1 MKERYEIKARI
12 GIGGHGV
19 IYEAFDQQ
27 MRRKVAIKRINTA
40 GGAASEGE
48 KSFQRETETLASLNH
63 PNIIKIYDA
72 DQDGEGFYLVMEL
85 LTGQTLMDFVRQN
98 SPIKLKDFHEFAVQA
113 LDALTAA
120 KQVNVLHRDIKAT
133 NFFLERTAA
142 GRLHVILL
150 DFGLAKIAV
159 KEDTQTRSVD
169 DTVMGSVHFMAPE
182 QFEMLPLDHRT
193 DLYSF
198 GVCCY
203 FMLTGMYPFD
213 GDSAPLIM
221 AAHLQHRVVPLN
233 QRRPD
238 LPPGLAAWVHKLISR
253 KPEDRPE
260 SSFAALE
267 ELLALE
273 MFEISAETATLS
285 QAKEALRDEPQ
296 KEGSLGSKGS
306 ASFLTAVA
314 FAAILGGVG
323 YYLLNYQWSEGL
335 PFRKVPIESGEK
347 QTPQDTASELE
358 VMPVQPP
365 APTEPPVKAV
375 PASTEFPLPPLEAW
389 EQKITEPGAEVDLVA
404 DADLAQGT
412 GSLVRLVDGIGD
424 NGFPKLETTLE
435 LPAVDT
441 LEVRFDFRLAVLNA
455 GGKLVEESWA
465 FQLGPS
471 DSDARPPVSA
481 ILSPEKLEI
490 ECDGENSTHALLPGA
505 WYRVTLEWDALNQML
520 NGKLEGLEGQSP
532 PASWT
537 NLRLANSAAV
547 IECIRIRDQ
556 SEKSFQPNNTLEV
569 ANLEMKI
576 APR

>member
-1 MKERYEIKARI
+1 MNERYEVKARI

-27 MRRKVAIKRINTA
+27 MRRKVAIKRINRA

-72 DQDGEGFYLVMEL
+72 DQDEEGFYLVMEL

-98 SPIKLKDFHEFAVQA
+98 TPIKLKDFHEFAVQA

-120 KQVNVLHRDIKAT
+120 RQVNVLHRDIKAT

-203 FMLTGMYPFD
+203 YMLTGMYPFD

-221 AAHLQHRVVPLN
+221 AAHLQHRFVPLN

-238 LPPGLAAWVHKLISR
+238 LPPGLVNWVHKLISR
-253 KPEDRPE
+253 KPEERPE

-285 QAKEALRDEPQ
+285 QAKEALRDDSHKQ
-296 KEGSLGSKGS
+296 STKGSKAA
-306 ASFLTAVA
+306 ASFLSAVV
-314 FAAILGGVG
+314 FATILGGVG
-323 YYLLNYQWSEGL
+323 YYLLNYQWSDGL
-335 PFRKVPIESGEK
+335 PFQKVPIESGGK
-347 QTPQDTASELE
+347 QAPGDTASEPE
-358 VMPVQPP
+358 VMPVEPP
-365 APTEPPVKAV
+365 SPMQPPVKAV
-375 PASTEFPLPPLEAW
+375 PATTEVPLPPLEAW
-389 EQKITEPGAEVDLVA
+389 EQKITEPGAEVMLVA
-404 DADLAQGT
+404 NAELMKGT
-412 GSLVRLVDGIGD
+412 GPLVRLIDGIGD
-424 NGFPKLETTLE
+424 NSFPRLETTLE
-435 LPAVDT
+435 LPALDS
-441 LEVRFDFRLAVLNA
+441 LEVTFEFRLAVLNA

-465 FQLGPS
+465 IQLGPS
-471 DSDARPPVSA
+471 ESDERPPVSV

-490 ECDGENSTHALLPGA
+490 ECDGENSAHAVLPGG
-505 WYRVTLEWDALNQML
+505 WYRVTLEWDALNQLL
-520 NGKLEGLEGQSP
+520 NGKLEGLEGQAP
-532 PASWT
+532 PATWT

-547 IECIRIRDQ
+547 IDCIRIRDQ
-556 SEKSFQPNNTLEV
+556 SERSFQPNNSLEV
-569 ANLEMKI
+569 ANLKMKI